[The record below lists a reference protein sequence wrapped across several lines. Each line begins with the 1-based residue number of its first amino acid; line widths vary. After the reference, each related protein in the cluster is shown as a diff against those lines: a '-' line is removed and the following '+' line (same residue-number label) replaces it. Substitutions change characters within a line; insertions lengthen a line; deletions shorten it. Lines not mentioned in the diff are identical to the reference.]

1 MPLHARRSLVL
12 AAAVTATTAAAPPA
26 AAADGLPIIGVDAAP
41 ISAPGGDVEYL
52 TRRAKRDTLLEK
64 RERGGGR
71 VLRRLPLRGRYS
83 VPAVAYDGS
92 PSGLAA
98 SGRTLILIT
107 PRTAFPR
114 RTTTLAVV
122 DAGRLQP
129 RRKLQLK
136 GDFSFD
142 ALAPDG
148 RTMYLIEYLSARDVT
163 RYAVRAYD
171 LRRRRLLPEPIVD
184 PREPDERMAGLP
196 MTRATSRDGRWEYT
210 LYESSDHPFI
220 HALDTERRRAFCID
234 LHGLEGRK
242 RGMWGLKLELD
253 QAGRTLTVVAGAT
266 PLARVNTR
274 TLRVQPNSE
283 RRAAAAGGGI
293 PWAPILL
300 PSLLLAAAAMT
311 VSARRRTRRRTLTA
325 SLVTAT
331 DCPSSTASSSSR
343 TAA

>member
-1 MPLHARRSLVL
+1 MRLNARRSLVL
-12 AAAVTATTAAAPPA
+12 ATALAATATAAAPPA
-26 AAADGLPIIGVDAAP
+26 AAADGLPTIGVDAAP
-41 ISAPGGDVEYL
+41 ISAPGGEVEYL
-52 TRRAKRDTLLEK
+52 TRRAKRDTLLEE
-64 RERGGGR
+64 RARGGGR
-71 VLRRLPLRGRYS
+71 VLRRLRLHGRYS
-83 VPAVAYDGS
+83 LPAVAYDGS

-98 SGRTLILIT
+98 SGRKLILIT

-114 RTTTLAVV
+114 RTTTLAVI
-122 DAGRLQP
+122 DAGRLEL

-148 RTMYLIEYLSARDVT
+148 RTMFLIEYLSARDVT

-171 LRRRRLLPEPIVD
+171 LRRRGLLPEPIVD

-242 RGMWGLKLELD
+242 GGMWGLKLELD
-253 QAGRTLTVVAGAT
+253 RAGRTLTVVAGAR
-266 PLARVNTR
+266 PLARVDTR
-274 TLRVQPNSE
+274 TLRVQAKSA
-283 RRAAAAGGGI
+283 RRVAATGGGI

-300 PSLLLAAAAMT
+300 PSLLLAAAAIT

-325 SLVTAT
+325 
-331 DCPSSTASSSSR
+331 
-343 TAA
+343 